1 MFLIDIE
8 MNDLLPEVVED
19 TRIQEPPNIDLD
31 SGDNVE
37 PIEEEAEP
45 IEEIP
50 EPIKK
55 EPIPTEDIFK
65 DAPPPIIAK
74 PKKKRTMTPAM
85 LEKLAISRAKGNE
98 TRRKNKEARMKGE
111 MPTPTEKK
119 KIVKEQEEEKKRPV
133 VNNIVN
139 ETKNITNNITNEDI
153 EKIVQQSTKKTLE
166 EYDTVRKERKAKK
179 KIVKEKEIQ
188 QEQVKKKILQ
198 AQGFKYGDENF
209 YGGCF

>member
-1 MFLIDIE
+1 
-8 MNDLLPEVVED
+8 MNDLLPEVVEGNPMP
-19 TRIQEPPNIDLD
+19 EPPNIDLD
-31 SGDNVE
+31 SGDNVDTE
-37 PIEEEAEP
+37 GAEEEEEP
-45 IEEIP
+45 MEELP

-65 DAPPPIIAK
+65 DAPPPRIAK

-85 LEKLAISRAKGNE
+85 LEKLAISREKGNE

-139 ETKNITNNITNEDI
+139 ETKNITNNITHEDI
-153 EKIVQQSTKKTLE
+153 EKIVQQSTKKTLD
-166 EYDTVRKERKAKK
+166 EYDTVRKQRKAAK
-179 KIVKEKEIQ
+179 KIVKHKEIE
-188 QEQVKKKILQ
+188 QEKVKKTILA
-198 AQGFKYGDENF
+198 AQGYKFGDPNF
-209 YGGCF
+209 YSGCFG